1 MLKLYD
7 LQTMSQLQSALR
19 VVGVMLVGKF
29 IPLIFFWIFL
39 KKNVNSKL
47 KKLEKS
53 RVYMLM

>member
-19 VVGVMLVGKF
+19 VVGVMLVGKC
-29 IPLIFFWIFL
+29 IPLIFF